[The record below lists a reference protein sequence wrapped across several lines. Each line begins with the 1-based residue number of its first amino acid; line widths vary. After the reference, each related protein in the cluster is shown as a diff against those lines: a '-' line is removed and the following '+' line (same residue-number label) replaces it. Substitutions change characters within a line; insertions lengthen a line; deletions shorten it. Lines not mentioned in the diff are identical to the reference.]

1 MPHSNVVVLCT
12 IVNVA
17 DDAQPLEVTEDA
29 VDNAA
34 VQKILDGGKAFRNL
48 QDGIFL
54 LTTYQTNIESQ
65 IGLNWSQVL
74 NVDLEL
80 HFYPSDVRYDAQFSS
95 SLGIIKPLLTRSDNS
110 IFVRLAMFRNQ
121 NPACCRAIIQLVS
134 NSRLILR

>member
-74 NVDLEL
+74 NIDLEL
-80 HFYPSDVRYDAQFSS
+80 HFYPSDVRYDVF
-95 SLGIIKPLLTRSDNS
+95 
-110 IFVRLAMFRNQ
+110 FVFGHYQTTLDK
-121 NPACCRAIIQLVS
+121 I
-134 NSRLILR
+134 